1 MKTRGQSLFI
11 NKNSFGIETNSVKK
25 DAIRPS
31 TARTVR
37 STFSCRNITTR
48 ASSRQSWNRATTASS
63 NNRLKS
69 KPRLFSAERKLI
81 HTENQQNLSTKSK
94 MIKKPIPNSLISFED
109 QKLTKSNQKLIK

>member
-48 ASSRQSWNRATTASS
+48 ASSRQS
-63 NNRLKS
+63 
-69 KPRLFSAERKLI
+69 
-81 HTENQQNLSTKSK
+81 
-94 MIKKPIPNSLISFED
+94 
-109 QKLTKSNQKLIK
+109 